1 MEFQSSQPLLIRPEQ
16 PGDAA
21 GVRVVNERAFNQL
34 DEANLVEALHKEV
47 AVGLISLVAVLDDRI
62 VGHILF
68 SPATIQ
74 GAGGNF
80 HVIGLAPLAVLP
92 EYQNRG
98 IGSQLV
104 RAGLAECHRQGH
116 RIAIVLGHPNFYPR
130 FGFVPARPK
139 GITCEYDVSDDTFM
153 VAELEPGALTGCT
166 GLAKYHPAF
175 AMVG

>member
-1 MEFQSSQPLLIRPEQ
+1 MEFQSNQPMLIRPEQ

-21 GVRVVNERAFNQL
+21 SVRVVNERAFNQL
-34 DEANLVEALHKEV
+34 DEANLVEALHKV
-47 AVGLISLVAVLDDRI
+47 AVGLISLVAVLDNQI

-68 SPATIQ
+68 SPASIQ
-74 GAGGNF
+74 GASGDFN
-80 HVIGLAPLAVLP
+80 VIGLAPMAVLP
-92 EYQNRG
+92 EFQNRG

-104 RAGLAECHRQGH
+104 QAGLAECRRQGH
-116 RIAIVLGHPNFYPR
+116 QVAIVLGHPNFYPR
-130 FGFVPARPK
+130 FGFVPARPR

>member
-1 MEFQSSQPLLIRPEQ
+1 MDFQPAQSTLIRPEQ
-16 PGDAA
+16 PDDAA
-21 GVRVVNERAFNQL
+21 SVRRVNELAFNQH
-34 DEANLVEALHKEV
+34 DEANLVEALHKV
-47 AVGLISLVAVLDDRI
+47 AVGLISLVAVIDGQI

-74 GAGGNF
+74 GAGGDF
-80 HVIGLAPLAVLP
+80 HVIGLAPMAVLP

-116 RIAIVLGHPNFYPR
+116 RMVIVLGHPNFYPR

-153 VAELEPGALTGCT
+153 VAELEPGALAGCT